1 MSSRAL
7 QNWPGWLNRNG
18 TAKVTI
24 IMSMGNNKKFQGI
37 RPRVDSIVGLR
48 FGLNVSISRER
59 CRGGGTIGAR
69 VQLERGYQEH
79 SKNSVDLLIG
89 WVQIKLKSERQGV
102 SMYLLLS
109 LSLGKG
115 FFSFTLSRLA
125 RCVHTDE

>member
-24 IMSMGNNKKFQGI
+24 IMAMGNNKKFQGI

-69 VQLERGYQEH
+69 VQLVRGYQEH
-79 SKNSVDLLIG
+79 
-89 WVQIKLKSERQGV
+89 
-102 SMYLLLS
+102 
-109 LSLGKG
+109 
-115 FFSFTLSRLA
+115 
-125 RCVHTDE
+125 